1 MANKNYP
8 QGYWSAVFE
17 QAVSLLNIG
26 IADSAESAYWL
37 ARKDMDR
44 ALGAPASQSLARG
57 ARRSQEQLALV

>member
-1 MANKNYP
+1 MANKHYP

-17 QAVSLLNIG
+17 QAVRLLNVG

-44 ALGAPASQSLARG
+44 ALDSPAGPNAGQGTRRG
-57 ARRSQEQLALV
+57 QKQLALV

>member
-1 MANKNYP
+1 MANKHYP

-17 QAVSLLNIG
+17 QAVRLLNVG

-44 ALGAPASQSLARG
+44 SLSSPASPSASRG
-57 ARRSQEQLALV
+57 CRRGQEQLALV